1 MLLKIL
7 LALAGANQKPSAP
20 PPKQQKSANEQ
31 RREKDRRDYELW
43 CMAEEYEEEGD

>member
-7 LALAGANQKPSAP
+7 LALAGANQKPSAT
-20 PPKQQKSANEQ
+20 PPKQQRSANER

-43 CMAEEYEEEGD
+43 CMAEECEEEGD